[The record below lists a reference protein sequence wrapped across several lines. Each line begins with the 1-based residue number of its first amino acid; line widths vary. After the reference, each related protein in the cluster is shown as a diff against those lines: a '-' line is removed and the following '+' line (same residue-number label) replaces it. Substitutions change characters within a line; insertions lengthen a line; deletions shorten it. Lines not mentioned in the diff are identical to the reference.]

1 MSLRAS
7 FCRFSRYKAVTRCL
21 SGLMNVLALGVFSL
35 FSMTLMAS
43 ERLRVGMPLPGQ
55 IPFFWQ
61 DEAGHYQG
69 IYPDTLRLVA
79 KDLNVEL
86 EFVPLS
92 QARLLKHF
100 VIGEVDIEAGVS
112 PNVDDD
118 PALAETSQFT
128 RPFGIVNEVI
138 IYSPKLS
145 FPVFILK
152 DLAGRRVATVRGM
165 SAPGYLVREDFSNEW
180 QIAQRVHRGWNEIG
194 LMKEAVA
201 LHYQREKDLAYE
213 ISLPYAS
220 NPVAFRVHRDKSHLL
235 AAMNKSIESL
245 EQQGDLEVLVCKYLC
260 GTQ

>member
-7 FCRFSRYKAVTRCL
+7 FRCFRHFEPGL
-21 SGLMNVLALGVFSL
+21 SYLIPLLAIIVLSLLSFVVFA
-35 FSMTLMAS
+35 T

-61 DEAGHYQG
+61 DDAGNYQG

-79 KDLNVEL
+79 KDLNVDL

-100 VIGEVDIEAGVS
+100 VIGEIDIEAGVS
-112 PNVDDD
+112 PNADDD

-138 IYSPKLS
+138 IYSPALS

-165 SAPGYLVREDFSNEW
+165 SAPSYLVREDFSNEW

-201 LHYQREKDLAYE
+201 LHYQRENNLAYE

-235 AAMNKSIESL
+235 TAMNQSIQSL
-245 EQQGDLEVLVCKYLC
+245 EQQGHLEVLVCKYLC